1 MDDGSGG
8 GEELN
13 PNEVDEL
20 VDALKTKWD
29 AVNAK
34 YQTIQWP
41 VSCHG
46 RLKDAEAANCHI
58 NRQRLSDQLIQL
70 AKQQA
75 KTRVEDKLKDKLG
88 GDLKQLLNNRLEGL
102 FR

>member
-1 MDDGSGG
+1 MRS
-8 GEELN
+8 ECEI
-13 PNEVDEL
+13 
-20 VDALKTKWD
+20 
-29 AVNAK
+29 
-34 YQTIQWP
+34 QTIQWP

-46 RLKDAEAANCHI
+46 RLNDTEAASCHI
-58 NRQRLSDQLIQL
+58 NRQRLNDQLIQL

-88 GDLKQLLNNRLEGL
+88 GELKQLLNNRLENL